1 MNTKENCLRAL
12 GSLVSMAIDNTKG
25 SKAVGICHKEILAY
39 ICGLETENKKVWQ
52 RYKEEHSQ
60 ITKALDKISKLK
72 PFIPNEIP
80 SWLDELE
87 KTLTGD

>member
-1 MNTKENCLRAL
+1 
-12 GSLVSMAIDNTKG
+12 MAIDNTKG
-25 SKAVGICHKEILAY
+25 SKAVDICHKEILAY
-39 ICGLETENKKVWQ
+39 IDGLETENEKIWQ
-52 RYKEEHSQ
+52 KYKEEYNQ

-87 KTLTGD
+87 KTLKGD